1 MNVTDRTAIIMTNLR
16 VVVCCVS
23 FETVKILDPIRY
35 YRADRVHLIHSGKK
49 PPYIDFF
56 NHVKEELERRD
67 ILWED
72 HDIYYANFTDV
83 MKTVRGIIRKEKE
96 EGNHIYVN
104 VGAGPQ
110 IYSSAAMVASMME
123 GATPFNAP
131 TEVFTVRDPESV
143 FFDNG
148 KPIGNALKVKDP
160 VEIPTFEVKA
170 PDQDLVKGLGIWLD
184 VTDKYK
190 SLSTT
195 EVMRE
200 LERNG
205 MLEDIWEDERRR
217 KRSQS
222 ALMRYR
228 RNFQDKW
235 EDLGWIE
242 KDSRGKYSITE
253 QGRMML
259 EIFG

>member
-1 MNVTDRTAIIMTNLR
+1 MTNLR
-16 VVVCCVS
+16 VIICCVS
-23 FETVKILDPIRY
+23 FETVKVLDPIRY
-35 YRADRVHLIHSGKK
+35 YRADRVHIIHSGKK
-49 PPYIDFF
+49 APYIHFF
-56 NHVKEELERRD
+56 NHVRNVIESEGIEC
-67 ILWED
+67 ED

-83 MKTVRGIIRKEKE
+83 MKTVRAIIIKEKE
-96 EGNHIYVN
+96 EGNHVHVN

-123 GATPFNAP
+123 GAVPFNAP
-131 TEVFTVRDPESV
+131 TEEFSVKDPEKV
-143 FFDNG
+143 FFKDG
-148 KPIGNALKVKDP
+148 KPVGNASKVKDP

-170 PDQDLVKGLGIWLD
+170 PDPDLIKGLRIWLD
-184 VTDKYK
+184 VTSKYR

-195 EVMRE
+195 EVMKE
-200 LERNG
+200 LEENG
-205 MLEDIWEDERRR
+205 LLEDIWDDERRK

-235 EDLGWIE
+235 EELGWIE